1 MEKKISK
8 KDENAVQQTEAELI
22 GEIRSLIER
31 TRGTVAQTVNSALVL
46 MNWHIGKRI
55 NDEILKNKRAD
66 YGEKIVPTL
75 SAQLEAEYGRGFS
88 KRNLFR
94 MIQFADQFPDFE
106 IVSSLSRQL
115 SWSHFVEILLVKNE
129 LARQFYAE
137 MCRLEG
143 WSVRTLRERVN
154 SMLFERTAISRKPE
168 ETIKQDLVA
177 LQSDSK
183 LTPDLVFRDPYFLD
197 FLGLQDAYS
206 ERDLETAILREIE
219 RFLLEMGTG
228 FAFVARQKRIVI
240 DGEDFYIDLLLYH
253 RGLQCL
259 VNVELKIG
267 KFEAAHKGQI
277 ELYLRWLD
285 KYERLPH
292 ENPPLGLLLCT
303 EAKTEQVELLRLTD
317 SGIRI
322 AEYLTELPPIKM
334 LEEKLRAAVEK
345 AQEK

>member
-1 MEKKISK
+1 MEKKTAK
-8 KDENAVQQTEAELI
+8 KGKIIAKKIDAELI
-22 GEIRSLIER
+22 GEIRTLIEQ
-31 TRGTVAQTVNSALVL
+31 TRQTVAQTVNSALVL

-66 YGEKIVPTL
+66 YGREIVTTL
-75 SAQLEAEYGRGFS
+75 SAQLTAEYSRGFS
-88 KRNLFR
+88 RPNLFK
-94 MIQFADQFPDFE
+94 MVQFAEQFPNFE

-115 SWSHFVEILLVKNE
+115 SWTHFSEILPVKNE

-168 ETIKQDLVA
+168 ETIKQDLAA
-177 LQSDSK
+177 LQADSK

-197 FLGLQDAYS
+197 FLGLQDAYN

-267 KFEAAHKGQI
+267 KFEAAHKGQM

-322 AEYLTELPPIKM
+322 AEYLTELPPVKM